1 MNATRSIRLMLV
13 EDERVVAFD
22 LKNQLQSFGYQV
34 TATVASGEQAI
45 SQIGVV
51 APDLV
56 LMDIHLDGEMDGV
69 DAAIEIQAQHR
80 IPVIY
85 LTAFA
90 EDDTLRRAL
99 ESRPFGYLIKPWDA
113 RELHATIQMALAR
126 REVELAVEGSE
137 LRLKLAMEA
146 ASLGVFEWVPA
157 DNRLLGDGYL
167 DAIFG
172 DRPVPL
178 DESWEAFIA
187 RVDAEDRPRVVE
199 RLAHALTAGRSV
211 RVEFRTART
220 NGGPHF
226 MEARV
231 KAFPGVNAGRRV
243 VGVLQDV
250 TERHRNEDRLR
261 QSSVVFQTAAE
272 AIVIANA
279 GRRITAVNPSF
290 TRITG
295 FREDEAVGFDT
306 DLLLRTQRSDQD
318 SKAFFAGLA
327 ASEEAYWQGEVF
339 CYRRSGERFPA
350 WQSLSVVRNSSGVV
364 SHFVIAFSDVSEI
377 HQVEDKLHH
386 LAHHDPLTDLPN
398 RLLFDDRFEQA
409 IEKARRKKQSCLLL
423 FIDLDGF
430 KMVNDTLGHSQG
442 DELLR
447 VVAGRLRGV
456 LRASDTV
463 ARLGG
468 DEFVVLAGDTGVEY
482 AGELAQKIL
491 QALRVPVDLAGDQ
504 IAVSGSIGIAVYPE
518 HGRDRNQLMRA
529 ADIAMYSA
537 KAEGRDGYQF
547 YSGEMAERTSERL
560 QIEQGLRRAI
570 EEGQFLLH
578 YQPQIDLAS
587 GQMIGVEALIR
598 WRHPVHGLIPPA
610 RFIPVAE
617 DSGLIDRIG
626 RWVLREACREIR
638 GQCDHTGQQLR
649 LSVNA
654 SAHEFMHSDFLA
666 SVQSAL
672 AETGF
677 PAGALEIEITES
689 TLQVIERSVEII
701 GRLKALGISVSIDDF
716 GTGYSSLSVLR
727 DLPIDRIKL
736 DRSFIKDLP
745 ANMGGIPILKAVV
758 ALAGSLRLEIIVE
771 GIELAEQVDI
781 LRRLGCAL
789 GQGYLFCRPV
799 PIGDL
804 IDQWC
809 SRRGA
814 LDGDPSPP
822 GR

>member
-1 MNATRSIRLMLV
+1 MNATRPISLMLV

-34 TATVASGEQAI
+34 TSTVASGEQAI
-45 SQIGVV
+45 SQIGIVV
-51 APDLV
+51 PDLV

-69 DAAIEIQAQHR
+69 DAAIAIQAQYR

-126 REVELAVEGSE
+126 REVELAVEGNE

-157 DNRLLGDGYL
+157 NNRLLGDGYL
-167 DAIFG
+167 NAIFG

-178 DESWEAFIA
+178 DESWETFIA
-187 RVDAEDRPRVVE
+187 RVDAEDRLQVVE
-199 RLAHALTAGRSV
+199 RLSHTLTARNSV
-211 RVEFRTART
+211 QVEFRTERT

-250 TERHRNEDRLR
+250 TERHRSDDRMR

-272 AIVIANA
+272 GIVITDAN
-279 GRRITAVNPSF
+279 RQITAVNPSF
-290 TRITG
+290 TRITS
-295 FREDEAVGFDT
+295 FPECEALGFDA
-306 DLLLRTQRSDQD
+306 DLLLRTQRGDQG
-318 SKAFFAGLA
+318 SEAFFAELA
-327 ASEEAYWQGEVF
+327 GCEEAYWQGEVF
-339 CYRRSGERFPA
+339 CHRRSGERFPA
-350 WQSLSVVRNSSGVV
+350 WQSLSAVRNLSGVL
-364 SHFVIAFSDVSEI
+364 SNYVIAFSDVSEI
-377 HQVEDKLHH
+377 HQAEEKLHH

-398 RLLFDDRFEQA
+398 RLLFDDRFKQA
-409 IEKARRKKQSCLLL
+409 IKKARRRQESCLLL
-423 FIDLDGF
+423 FLDLDGF
-430 KMVNDTLGHSQG
+430 KMVNDTLGHPQG

-447 VVAGRLRGV
+447 IVAGRLRGV

-468 DEFVVLAGDTGVEY
+468 DEFVVLASGTRVEY
-482 AGELAQKIL
+482 AGELAGKIL
-491 QALRVPVDLAGDQ
+491 QSLRVPVTLAGDQ
-504 IAVSGSIGIAVYPE
+504 ITVSGSIGIAIYPE
-518 HGRDRNQLMRA
+518 DGSDPNQLMRA

-537 KAEGRDGYQF
+537 KAKGRDSYQF
-547 YSGEMAERTSERL
+547 YSGEMAEQTSERL
-560 QIEQGLRRAI
+560 LIEQGLRRAI
-570 EEGQFLLH
+570 DERQLLLY

-587 GQMIGVEALIR
+587 QQVVGVEALIR

-617 DSGLIDRIG
+617 DCGLIDVIG
-626 RWVLREACREIR
+626 HWVLREACREIR
-638 GQCDHTGQQLR
+638 GQLDHKGQQLR

-654 SAHEFMHSDFLA
+654 SAREFMHSDFLA
-666 SVQSAL
+666 SVQKVL

-677 PAGALEIEITES
+677 PASQLEIEITES

-701 GRLKALGISVSIDDF
+701 DRLKALGISVSIDDF

-727 DLPIDRIKL
+727 DLPIDRIKI

-745 ANMGGIPILKAVV
+745 VDMGGISILEAIV
-758 ALAGSLRLEIIVE
+758 ALANSLHMEIVVE
-771 GIELAEQVDI
+771 GIECAEQADI
-781 LRRLGCAL
+781 LHRLGCAV
-789 GQGYLFCRPV
+789 GQGYLFSRPE
-799 PIGDL
+799 PIDAL
-804 IDQWC
+804 IEQLRN
-809 SRRGA
+809 RRTV
-814 LDGDPSPP
+814 LD
-822 GR
+822 